1 MGGTHRLELTGVAGD
16 PGSAVHA
23 LDPRAKVVGLFAIT
37 VIAVSASLER
47 WPVFVACA
55 VMLVAVAT
63 VARISPATL
72 WRRGLVIVPLI
83 LVVAVFV
90 PFLREGGAT
99 WNIGFLTVSEAGLT
113 TFGEVS
119 AKATIGTLAAVL
131 LAATTSFPSVLR
143 ALARLGVPGL
153 LILIAGLM
161 HRYLFVLAG
170 ELARMRASARS
181 RCYRPRTAL
190 RAGALGGITGAF
202 LLRAHARGERVHR
215 AMLARGYTGTM
226 PDTEPLRLTRVDLA
240 FVACVAG
247 PLLALRVGTAVTL

>member
-16 PGSAVHA
+16 PGSVVHA
-23 LDPRAKVVGLFAIT
+23 LDPRAKVVGLFAVT

-55 VMLVAVAT
+55 VMLAIIAM
-63 VARISPATL
+63 VARVSPATL
-72 WRRGLVIVPLI
+72 WRRGLVVLPLI

-90 PFLREGGAT
+90 PFLREGGAA
-99 WNIGFLTVSEAGLT
+99 WKIGFLTVSEAGLT

-131 LAATTSFPSVLR
+131 LAATTSFPAVLR
-143 ALARLGVPGL
+143 GLEGLRVPRL

-170 ELARMRASARS
+170 ELARMRASARA

-190 RAGALGGITGAF
+190 GVGALGRIAGVF

-226 PDTEPLRLTRVDLA
+226 ADAEPLRLTRVDVT
-240 FVACVAG
+240 FVACVVG
-247 PLLALRVGTAVTL
+247 PLLALRIGSAVPL